1 MRQRFATEPVR
12 LRVDLPE
19 KLLQKGLVGT
29 VLSTWF
35 SPNVAYEVEF
45 DAPGQEFP
53 SRVLLRPE
61 QLETA
66 IEDGAAGEDEGADD
80 CDVAECVGW
89 G

>member
-45 DAPGQEFP
+45 EAPGQAFP

-66 IEDGAAGEDEGADD
+66 LDGSASGEDEESVDR
-80 CDVAECVGW
+80 DVAECVGW